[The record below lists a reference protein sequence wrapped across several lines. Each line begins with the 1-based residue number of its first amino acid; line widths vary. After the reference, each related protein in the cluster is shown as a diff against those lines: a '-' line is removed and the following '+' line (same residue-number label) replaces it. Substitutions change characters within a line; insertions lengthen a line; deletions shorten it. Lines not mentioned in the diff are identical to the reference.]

1 MSFADVLRMI
11 RRRRTAEPAAPRAPE
26 GDRRQE
32 SGLRVVASAANEA
45 EAEVLRQRLAAAG
58 IAVIFQRT
66 IGGPEW
72 GASGA
77 RYAYVEPADLER
89 ARGILGAAGGPSD
102 EQSSDG

>member
-1 MSFADVLRMI
+1 MSFANVLRMI
-11 RRRRTAEPAAPRAPE
+11 RRRRTAQPAAAPPAPQ
-26 GDRRQE
+26 GDHRQG
-32 SGLRVVASAANEA
+32 SGLRVVATAANEA
-45 EAEVLRQRLAAAG
+45 EAEVMRQRLEAAG

-89 ARGILGAAGGPSD
+89 ARGILGAGEPSD

>member
-1 MSFADVLRMI
+1 MTFANVLRMI
-11 RRRRTAEPAAPRAPE
+11 RRRRTAQPAAPPAPQ
-26 GDRRQE
+26 GDDRRE
-32 SGLRVVASAANEA
+32 SGLRVVATAANEA
-45 EAEVLRQRLAAAG
+45 EAELMRQRLEAAG

-89 ARGILGAAGGPSD
+89 ARVILGAAGEPSD